1 MYSDEFAKIWFK
13 LYKDVKVYMDH
24 NLAPTL
30 TESQFTVLEYIH
42 SHERTKPSD
51 LIHYLSTTPA
61 AVTTML
67 DRMEKN
73 NLIERQRDHE
83 DRRIVWIKLTEK
95 GAHECLRGK
104 ELRANFLNDYLSQIS
119 VYNQH
124 LLVHLLGKIT
134 HIEQP
139 NIS

>member
-13 LYKDVKVYMDH
+13 LYKDVKVYMDSQ
-24 NLAPTL
+24 LAPAL
-30 TESQFTVLEYIH
+30 TESQFTVLEYIE

-51 LIHYLSTTPA
+51 LIHYLTTTPA

-73 NLIERQRDHE
+73 HLIERERDLE
-83 DRRIVWIKLTEK
+83 DRRIVWVKLTEK
-95 GAHECLRGK
+95 GVFECQRGK
-104 ELRANFLNDYLSQIS
+104 ELRATFLNDYLSQIS

-124 LLVHLLGKIT
+124 LLVYLLGKIT
-134 HIEQP
+134 NIEQP